1 MDLFS
6 HSWLPYLYQ
15 YFFGLII
22 FGGGLYAV
30 FKAYGDDFWVKYRK
44 WIIILIWGFIYVAS
58 IHLFMTVAA
67 LENQGNYYFLILL
80 FYLINVLT
88 LSKKIQ

>member
-1 MDLFS
+1 
-6 HSWLPYLYQ
+6 LYQ

-80 FYLINVLT
+80 FYLINVLI

>member
-1 MDLFS
+1 
-6 HSWLPYLYQ
+6 LYQ

-80 FYLINVLT
+80 FYLINVSI

>member
-6 HSWLPYLYQ
+6 HSWHPYLYQ

-80 FYLINVLT
+80 FYLINVSI

>member
-6 HSWLPYLYQ
+6 HSWLAYLYQ

-44 WIIILIWGFIYVAS
+44 WVIILIWGFIYVAS

-80 FYLINVLT
+80 FYLINVSI